1 VKKENIFSAPVTIVS
16 RRVIDDVKRF
26 FLCMSFFRFHKQH
39 KTQEDILK
47 QTEIEEKRRE
57 EKKRKNSVWYYDH
70 YYEKFIM
77 CNDNDDD
84 DYENGKGKNKL

>member
-26 FLCMSFFRFHKQH
+26 FLYVSFVFVFHKQH

-47 QTEIEEKRRE
+47 QTEIEEEKRRE
-57 EKKRKNSVWYYDH
+57 EKKRKNSV
-70 YYEKFIM
+70 
-77 CNDNDDD
+77 
-84 DYENGKGKNKL
+84 